1 MQMANILGQSLNTL
15 TDQMSSESNNK
26 PVSENWK
33 KVYPKAKK
41 YILQENLDD
50 DPPHFDIMLSKII
63 TREIKGNKGVLLY
76 GVVGCGKSRR
86 FELVSNLLDI
96 TMRSAKDFGFAW
108 KSCDGDS
115 PEFQEYCLA
124 GRIPYNV
131 YPATYH
137 DLIIDDLGIESE
149 EYNSFGNVAD
159 VMQTVIEYRYKVFP
173 QFKTYFTTNL
183 NDEELKNR
191 YGARCYSRLN
201 EMCAFVKMKG
211 TDRRI
216 LQNLTKKQ

>member
-1 MQMANILGQSLNTL
+1 MQMAKILEENRNTL
-15 TDQMSSESNNK
+15 YGQMISEKNIPK
-26 PVSENWK
+26 EPEWK
-33 KVYPKAKK
+33 RYIEKARR
-41 YILQENLDD
+41 YIAVEGLDD

-63 TREIKGNKGVLLY
+63 TREVKGGKGILLY
-76 GVVGCGKSRR
+76 GMVGCGKSRR
-86 FELVSNLLDI
+86 FELVSNLLGI
-96 TMRSAKDFGFAW
+96 TIRSAKDFGYAW
-108 KSCDGDS
+108 KECEGDS
-115 PEFQEYCLA
+115 PDFQEYCLA

-131 YPATYH
+131 YPSTYH

-149 EYNSFGNVAD
+149 TYNAYGNIGD

-201 EMCAFVKMKG
+201 EMCAFVKMEG
-211 TDRRI
+211 TDRR
-216 LQNLTKKQ
+216 LKNN